1 VNWDRQ
7 WDPAILLTQGEPYV
21 VDLTDVLLGCIFGE
35 HDLVNMARYIRENLS
50 ERPYPKE
57 LELWIS
63 GDAGVP
69 QRKSVETSSLTTNDC
84 IDVSFYL
91 PPFHQQVTL

>member
-1 VNWDRQ
+1 M
-7 WDPAILLTQGEPYV
+7 YF
-21 VDLTDVLLGCIFGE
+21 FGE